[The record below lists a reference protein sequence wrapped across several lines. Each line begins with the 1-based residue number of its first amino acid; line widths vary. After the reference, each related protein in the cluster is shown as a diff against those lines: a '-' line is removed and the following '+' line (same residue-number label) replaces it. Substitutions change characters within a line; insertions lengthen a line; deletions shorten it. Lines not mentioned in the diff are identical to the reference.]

1 MNMNPQMQQTIS
13 RIPVLAPL
21 MAFMLALA
29 ARWPGGSF
37 LTVDEAYHWFDRVE
51 QFRLALA
58 NGDYAATN
66 LIGHPGVTTLW
77 LGAGGQWLFELLSA
91 ADMLNATD
99 QEAFYTLVRLPIAV
113 TTALV
118 IALAYPLL
126 NRLCGEHIA
135 LLATLFWI
143 GEPFLVAHS
152 QLLHLDALL
161 TSFMILS
168 LLLMLV
174 ALNDQSHPLM
184 LSPWWLASG
193 IAGGLALLTKSPA
206 LFLMP
211 FAGLLAL
218 LQSFRSSKDQNDLRR
233 LGGRALYALLAATV
247 WIDAAI
253 IVWVALWPAAW
264 IDPLGAAGRMA
275 LQASAEGGSPHG
287 WGNFFLGQAV
297 VDPGPLFYPLTIAF
311 RLTPWTLLGI
321 IVWAWFVGR
330 ERCEIWNRRNRAL
343 LLIALF
349 AALFIAALTFLP
361 KKFDRYALPAFPALA
376 ILAAAG
382 WSLGLEAIQRRIEA
396 SRPALARMAPVGGTA
411 LLLVVIGANLFW
423 YRPYFLAYFN
433 PLLGGGVQAQ
443 QVVPIG
449 WGEGYELATAFVATQ
464 PNGAD
469 RPVAVRYEPVAG
481 PFAPAGAAPLAAWQE
496 PGRVDYAIVYIDQV
510 QRAEKPETYLPLRAL
525 TPIYTVRLHGIEYA
539 YVYQIP
545 PPVAVPLTADFGD
558 AIHLRGYH
566 LDTAALRANGVISLT
581 LEWQA
586 RAAIGQEYA
595 LFIHVLNAAGE
606 RVAQVDVPAGGA
618 RWPTSRWEEGRYVTL
633 VQQIPTP
640 ADLPAGEY
648 QLAIGL
654 YDPTSFARLPLRMSA
669 DMPASAAGG
678 DALLLARFMIR

>member
-1 MNMNPQMQQTIS
+1 MKPHTQQAIS
-13 RIPVLAPL
+13 GLPVLMPV
-21 MAFMLALA
+21 MAFALALA
-29 ARWPGGSF
+29 ARWPGGDF
-37 LTVDEAYHWFDRVE
+37 LTVDEAYHWFDRVAR
-51 QFRLALA
+51 FRLALA
-58 NGDYAATN
+58 SGDYAATN

-77 LGAGGQWLFELLSA
+77 LGAGGQWLFEMLGA
-91 ADMLNATD
+91 AGMLNVAD

-126 NRLCGEHIA
+126 NRLCGRRVA
-135 LLATLFWI
+135 LPATLFWI

-161 TSFMILS
+161 TSFMTLS

-174 ALNDQSHPLM
+174 ALNDESRPLAW
-184 LSPWWLASG
+184 SPWWLASG

-218 LQSFRSSKDQNDLRR
+218 SHAPAPGRNTRADPRR
-233 LGGRALYALLAATV
+233 YGKRVLHAALAAAC
-247 WIDAAI
+247 WAGAAMLI
-253 IVWVALWPAAW
+253 WVALWPAAW
-264 IDPLGAAGRMA
+264 VDPFGAAGRMA
-275 LQASAEGGSPHG
+275 LQASADGGSPHG

-311 RLTPWTLLGI
+311 RLTPWALLGI
-321 IVWAWFVGR
+321 ALWGGFTVRDRGAGGN
-330 ERCEIWNRRNRAL
+330 ERNRAL
-343 LLIALF
+343 LLILLF
-349 AALFIAALTFLP
+349 TIMFVAALTLLP

-382 WSLGLEAIQRRIEA
+382 WSRILDAVQRRIEA
-396 SRPALARMAPVGGTA
+396 SRPTLARMAPVGGSA
-411 LLLVVIGANLFW
+411 LLLVMIGVNLFW
-423 YRPYFLAYFN
+423 YHPYFLAYFN
-433 PLLGGGVQAQ
+433 PLLGGGIQAQ

-449 WGEGYELATAFVATQ
+449 WGEGYELATAFVAAQ

-469 RPVAVRYEPVAG
+469 RPVAVRYEPVAA

-496 PGRVDYAIVYIDQV
+496 PGRVDYAIVYIDQL
-510 QRAEKPETYLPLRAL
+510 QREEKPETYMPLRAL
-525 TPIYTVRLHGIEYA
+525 TPVYTVRLHGIEYA

-558 AIHLRGYH
+558 AIHLRGYR
-566 LDTAALRANGVISLT
+566 LDTAALRTNGAITLT

-618 RWPTSRWEEGRYVTL
+618 RWPTSRWEAGRYVTL

-648 QLAIGL
+648 HLAIGL
-654 YDPTSFARLPLRMSA
+654 YDPTNFARLPLRVSE
-669 DMPASAAGG
+669 DMPASADGG
-678 DALLLARFMIR
+678 DALLLERFMIR